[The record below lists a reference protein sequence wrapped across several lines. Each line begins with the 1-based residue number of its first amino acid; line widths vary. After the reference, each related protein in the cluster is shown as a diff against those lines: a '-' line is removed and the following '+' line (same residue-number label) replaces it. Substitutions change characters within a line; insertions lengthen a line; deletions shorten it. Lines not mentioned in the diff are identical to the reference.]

1 LQSQADLAIV
11 EKELIETWN
20 AVREYKTEEILV
32 TVYSNFVNDVFGA
45 MHIQFFVQT
54 HKIIHQV
61 VNGDSSH
68 DRVHQTDSLNRT
80 YVQAERIVDVVE
92 SIFKTSSALSLYED
106 TLLLEIP
113 YSTLQNIISSLLTN
127 VKIVYEQGQGLINA

>member
-68 DRVHQTDSLNRT
+68 DRVHQADSLNRT